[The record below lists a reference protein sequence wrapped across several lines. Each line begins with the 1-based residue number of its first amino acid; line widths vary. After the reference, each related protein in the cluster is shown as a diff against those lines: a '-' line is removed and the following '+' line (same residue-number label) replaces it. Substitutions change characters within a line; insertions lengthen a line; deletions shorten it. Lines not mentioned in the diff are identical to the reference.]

1 MKIMLRKIGIKHTNI
16 LTSSTMMFMYSY
28 SFALDLRSSM
38 TLVWRW
44 TMEPSGRMEI
54 STDCLLDM
62 I

>member
-1 MKIMLRKIGIKHTNI
+1 
-16 LTSSTMMFMYSY
+16 MMFMYSY

-44 TMEPSGRMEI
+44 TMEPSGRMVI

-62 I
+62 IWVISLMFT